1 MDRTAIIQSLIDKN
15 NYQTY
20 LEIGLSK
27 PERNYLKIRC
37 KNKFCVDPYEYSSDD
52 ADAPQGDEKKFIE
65 KYILT
70 HKMCSD
76 YFFDTCNGNFDIVFI
91 DGLHESEQ
99 VYRDICNSLRH
110 LSENGIIVVH
120 DSLPASEIAQEK
132 VRQSVE
138 WNGDVWR
145 ALFILK
151 QQGLNFSVVDT
162 DYGVAVIQYKDN
174 LRFVYDLSN
183 ETIDGCSVDD
193 SFTYSQVFSN
203 KAVRDCCMNVISED
217 EFERKYLK

>member
-1 MDRTAIIQSLIDKN
+1 M
-15 NYQTY
+15 
-20 LEIGLSK
+20 
-27 PERNYLKIRC
+27 
-37 KNKFCVDPYEYSSDD
+37 
-52 ADAPQGDEKKFIE
+52 
-65 KYILT
+65 
-70 HKMCSD
+70 
-76 YFFDTCNGNFDIVFI
+76 
-91 DGLHESEQ
+91 
-99 VYRDICNSLRH
+99 
-110 LSENGIIVVH
+110 H